1 MVSATVLGPMP
12 WNGETTTSHGNS
24 PGKNARL
31 QLGSAEIAAK
41 MSNGYDAD
49 DDHSKVPPGPLSLAG
64 AARSRALSA
73 ISVNLAAAEKIGAM
87 SSSTGQAPPYPRDR
101 SHKREGL
108 ARAIAALSNAITLA
122 PNPSPKLY
130 MGRGGLFAKMDQGDS
145 ADSSGGKVGDEAG
158 RGNSGRGGVSLN
170 GYGEAAA
177 SDFATAL
184 WMDQLLQDR
193 AAPVPKPETA
203 AAAFQTTA

>member
-1 MVSATVLGPMP
+1 MVP
-12 WNGETTTSHGNS
+12 
-24 PGKNARL
+24 
-31 QLGSAEIAAK
+31 Q
-41 MSNGYDAD
+41 
-49 DDHSKVPPGPLSLAG
+49 VPPGPLSLAG

-87 SSSTGQAPPYPRDR
+87 SSSTVQAPPCPRDR

-145 ADSSGGKVGDEAG
+145 AYSNSGGKVGDEAG
-158 RGNSGRGGVSLN
+158 RGKSGRGGVSLN

-193 AAPVPKPETA
+193 AAPVATAETA